1 LDFLV
6 DVLDADVFDVL
17 ALFVFLAFFAMAHLL
32 RDVIGRQRGEKT
44 RGSFSAAA
52 GRYASLNRA
61 RLLSLASPH
70 EADTSNSRVEQT
82 VITRV

>member
-17 ALFVFLAFFAMAHLL
+17 ALFVFLAFVFLAFFAMAHLL

-44 RGSFSAAA
+44 RGSFSA
-52 GRYASLNRA
+52 
-61 RLLSLASPH
+61 
-70 EADTSNSRVEQT
+70 QT
-82 VITRV
+82 LCESEPCKALVACLPA